1 MKWGAYFRLM
11 RFHKPVGIILL
22 WIPTACALWIANHG
36 MPPMVLMSYF
46 FLGTLL
52 MRAAGCIVND
62 LADRNIDH
70 KVERTRTRPLTAG
83 EVSVVEAL
91 MLFGF
96 LLSLALFIVLQL
108 PSICFY
114 QALIALG
121 ITILYPFC
129 KRFFDAPQLILGL
142 AFSMGIPMA
151 FSASGLPFSAAMLG
165 LFILNFAWILAYD
178 TVYAMADR
186 EDDRRIGVKSTALLF
201 EPYDRLILTVLQC
214 LVHGLWLYL
223 AWSLSL
229 KPLFYIGWVVAIR
242 CFIQQQR
249 YINQKAYI
257 KAFSSNASYGL
268 LMWVAVV
275 VSM

>member
-36 MPPMVLMSYF
+36 MPPMVLLGYF
-46 FLGTLL
+46 LLGTLL

-70 KVERTRTRPLTAG
+70 KVERTRMRPLTAG
-83 EVSVVEAL
+83 EVSVSEAL
-91 MLFGF
+91 MLCGF

-108 PSICFY
+108 RIVCFY

-151 FSASGLPFSAAMLG
+151 FSASAAPFSAAMFG
-165 LFILNFAWILAYD
+165 LLILNFAWILAYD

-186 EDDRRIGVKSTALLF
+186 DDDRRIGVKSTALLF
-201 EPYDRLILTVLQC
+201 EPYDQLILTALQC

-229 KPLFYIGWVVAIR
+229 RPLFYIGWVVAIG

-249 YINQKAYI
+249 YISQRAYI

-268 LMWVAVV
+268 LMWVAII
-275 VSM
+275 VST